1 MRSQAL
7 VRLNHLGITMSPKS
21 INKALDVIGEDYDLK
36 LHEWKDSITSHMVQ
50 KKEAVEEKHRLEL
63 RKEELNEQLLL
74 GNDVHNQ
81 LNQIQAAA
89 SDLDQKILQI
99 QEQRPSSFNI
109 VLDNIDLKVLASD
122 ITSDNQNKDYHWCNH
137 NAHLDRVNPLHL
149 ENDVPTANLQAL
161 PNSAFLPSLDDQNS
175 LLSDFVVLVGR
186 VIVENLPAFAI
197 FKDVIPLH
205 IKHKY
210 SEELKK
216 KSETVS
222 DWLKRA
228 MHSTIVYLDLT
239 EL

>member
-1 MRSQAL
+1 M
-7 VRLNHLGITMSPKS
+7 
-21 INKALDVIGEDYDLK
+21 
-36 LHEWKDSITSHMVQ
+36 
-50 KKEAVEEKHRLEL
+50 
-63 RKEELNEQLLL
+63 
-74 GNDVHNQ
+74 
-81 LNQIQAAA
+81 
-89 SDLDQKILQI
+89 
-99 QEQRPSSFNI
+99 
-109 VLDNIDLKVLASD
+109 
-122 ITSDNQNKDYHWCNH
+122 
-137 NAHLDRVNPLHL
+137 
-149 ENDVPTANLQAL
+149 PTANLQAL
-161 PNSAFLPSLDDQNS
+161 PNIAFLPSLDDQNS